1 MITILGGNL
10 SFVGD
15 LGFGG
20 VGNWKYYGGF
30 KSS

>member
-1 MITILGGNL
+1 MIPILGSNI

-20 VGNWKYYGGF
+20 VGNWKYWGGW
-30 KSS
+30 